1 MLKPM
6 RLSIVGLAL
15 AGIYALGAGWVVM
28 VERVPS
34 GEGWITLRHVDA
46 AVAIGGCALLV
57 YGLAY
62 GLVDGLGYLGQVA
75 FSRWTKMYYLR
86 HIT

>member
-62 GLVDGLGYLGQVA
+62 GLGYLGQVA
-75 FSRWTKMYYLR
+75 YSHWTKMYYLR